1 MRDLTAIRRYSSVF
15 LFKVVLCAGVFA
27 AQPLAA
33 WADDLPLRLAVPQK
47 LVSGESSVGHVSV
60 ATRQGLER
68 IVLRRRAT
76 HEDIAVYEN
85 GALSQRRWDAPV
97 LFEGYTRERG
107 TRRLGAP
114 RAVRGDVVQGR
125 LRLYFEGR
133 RSPRRFVVRTSSLH
147 PQSSARVFGAPL
159 SKRVSCAHSLHGA
172 GASPA
177 VGAIAPRANA
187 LTIAAASTLP
197 ASTTVGL
204 FSPPRVVELG
214 IDADYELFQRYG
226 SATLAEMRAIVNA
239 AEAFYTEQLG
249 LSFKVKSS
257 DISTNPSLPSAS
269 TNALVLLDAYRNQAL
284 GSPLGRTADIFH
296 LFSGKGSLTYTGF
309 PVVGLAG
316 SPEGPGQPGPV
327 CLTPGNSVGLSQR
340 IEDSIQAIVTAHEIG
355 HNLGATHPDQSLPSQ
370 NLPRSIMSSEVASD
384 GKLFAEY
391 SRGEIATQVIDHG
404 DCLAVEAKFVTFGAQ
419 VTGRSFQATFAPTS
433 ALGTNCTTSIY
444 ASKTKRDLQRRLTGA
459 TRLNRTAVKKGQKLT
474 LKGVVNNSGS
484 ARPFYLR
491 AVTACTVSGRRR
503 VQGSPI
509 VTVKARD
516 REPVVRLRNRLK

>member
-1 MRDLTAIRRYSSVF
+1 MRDLTPLLRYSSVF
-15 LFKVVLCAGVFA
+15 LLKGVLCVGVFA
-27 AQPLAA
+27 AQSPAA
-33 WADDLPLRLAVPQK
+33 WAGELPSRLAIPQK
-47 LVSGESSVGHVSV
+47 LVSGESSMGHISV

-68 IVLRRRAT
+68 IVLRRVAAY
-76 HEDIAVYEN
+76 EEIAVYEN

-97 LFEGYTRERG
+97 LFEGYARERG
-107 TRRLGAP
+107 ARRLGPP

-133 RSPRRFVVRTSSLH
+133 RSPRRFVVRTASLH
-147 PQSSARVFGAPL
+147 PQSPARVFGAPL
-159 SKRVSCAHSLHGA
+159 SKRVSCAHPHLGA

-177 VGAIAPRANA
+177 VGAVAPRANA
-187 LTIAAASTLP
+187 LTVAAASTLP

-204 FSPPRVVELG
+204 FSPPRIVELG
-214 IDADYELFQRYG
+214 IDGDYELFQRYG

-269 TNALVLLDAYRNQAL
+269 TDAPVLLGAYRNQAL

-296 LFSGKGSLTYTGF
+296 LFSGKSILTFSGAAI
-309 PVVGLAG
+309 VGLAG
-316 SPEGPGQPGPV
+316 SPSGPGQPGPV
-327 CLTPGNSVGLSQR
+327 CITPGNSVGLSQR

-355 HNLGATHPDQSLPSQ
+355 HNLGATHPDQSLPAQ

-404 DCLAVEAKFVTFGAQ
+404 DCLGVEAKFVTFGAR
-419 VTGRSFQATFAPTS
+419 VSGRSFEATFVPTAS
-433 ALGTNCTTSIY
+433 LGTSCTTSIY

-459 TRLNRTAVKKGQKLT
+459 TRLNRTAVKKGQKVT

-491 AVTACTVSGRRR
+491 AVTACTVSGRKRT
-503 VQGSPI
+503 QGSPI